1 MTRLLSTNEAA
12 ALLRINPQTLYR
24 WRKDDKGPRWTHVGR
39 KVFYEREV
47 LDAWLVE
54 NRSQP
59 AKAA

>member
-24 WRKDDKGPRWTHVGR
+24 WRKDGKGPRWTHVGR

-59 AKAA
+59 RKAA